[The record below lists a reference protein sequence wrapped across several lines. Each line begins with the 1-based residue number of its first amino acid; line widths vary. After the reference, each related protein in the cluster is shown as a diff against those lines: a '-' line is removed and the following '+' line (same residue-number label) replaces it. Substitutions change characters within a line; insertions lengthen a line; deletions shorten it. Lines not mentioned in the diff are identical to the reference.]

1 MPQATPGHRPVET
14 KGRENVIVLVHGVIA
29 GYIAVQTDR
38 NEFLK
43 KENARLD
50 KEIDEIKK
58 LKEES
63 HLVSAM
69 YKQFGSLDHMGPH
82 FTSCLVIAVSNSMLY
97 QEPLKLEGGELLNV
111 GEKGFFEAFD
121 HLSVAE

>member
-1 MPQATPGHRPVET
+1 MNVTKTLHLNMAEQGMACSVPATVAQI
-14 KGRENVIVLVHGVIA
+14 KGAEKLIA
-29 GYIAVQTDR
+29 ASISEVGYEEYEKR
-38 NEFLK
+38 HLK
-43 KENARLD
+43 A
-50 KEIDEIKK
+50 IKK

-97 QEPLKLEGGELLNV
+97 QTPLKLEGGEFLNI
-111 GEKGFFEAFD
+111 GEQGFFEVLDSLAITD
-121 HLSVAE
+121 

>member
-1 MPQATPGHRPVET
+1 MNASKTLHINMTEQGMACSVPATVAQI
-14 KGRENVIVLVHGVIA
+14 KGTEKLVAASIA
-29 GYIAVQTDR
+29 EVGFEEYEKR
-38 NEFLK
+38 HLK
-43 KENARLD
+43 A
-50 KEIDEIKK
+50 IKK